1 VQNLVLQ
8 LLAETAHTSEG
19 LKVPLIV
26 FLGLA
31 VALLVVV
38 LALLHRVTSES
49 EAERS
54 TGVAPAQPAR
64 TEAPTRPIT
73 RTDFGPSSTAE
84 ATPAKR
90 AEPVAEAAEKVEE
103 SIATAAVDKPP
114 EGAAAPASQQAPQ
127 EVAEKAEPAGALAD
141 LPGLDAAK
149 AAMEAVAAP
158 KVQPEPAE
166 AEAKPAEPTVK
177 PAEAEAKPA
186 EPVTKPALPAVKP
199 AQPVEP
205 EAKPSK
211 PAEAEAKPA
220 KPEAKPVE
228 AEAKPAKPEAKPAKP
243 VEAEA
248 KPAKPVEAKAKPAK
262 PVEAEAKPAKPEAKP
277 VAPVAKP
284 AEAAA
289 KPAGPAAE
297 AGAAK
302 SARVLLVE
310 DSKTM
315 RKIVDM
321 ILAGE
326 PYDLTTLEKGSEAL
340 SRAKELRP
348 DVIIADLSLDDK
360 NGYEIC
366 RDVRADDDLGQT
378 PVILLHGSSSP
389 IDQSK
394 ADEVGA
400 SDNLSKPFPSNDLLD
415 KLKALAQ

>member
-228 AEAKPAKPEAKPAKP
+228 AEAKPAKPEAKP
-243 VEAEA
+243 
-248 KPAKPVEAKAKPAK
+248 
-262 PVEAEAKPAKPEAKP
+262 